1 MLHGEWSI
9 GCCIVSVPSIV
20 ITKTRFLV
28 PRRRS
33 TSQGQ
38 DNVILRLEQWLQEA
52 HHTRSV
58 GPAPT
63 LDRIRFCLDAVALAL
78 HGITGEVV
86 ARVVG
91 RAPSGLQRPRRPP
104 RAPPGSAWELVSLW
118 TMGLRRA
125 VAVSAAFAP
134 SPSVSGSTET
144 NARDRQHIRSTFDE
158 LCKALA
164 SGRDELTAAPPEL
177 VLPDIP
183 EQLPPP
189 PPLDAP
195 GQQWRTWWEGLN
207 RLPAPTRGGGALH
220 RLRASLPQV
229 LHALQALNANRIL
242 HNRRESRRHHQL
254 RTFFACL
261 RPQGDRGGG
270 LRPEL
275 FIEAATH
282 NAPTSQRPCESQAE
296 RLEAADQTFAW
307 MHDEQPPFPLP
318 RFLRKITDSMPAPR
332 QAPPRWVVDWEAW
345 ADLGGEGWGK
355 LTLWD
360 RRLAYAFLPPFQ
372 QGLPELRAALGHVT
386 APLSEAEKNWLLN
399 APSNSAPDPV
409 SFFKLRFLKV
419 FPPRLQALAQGLAST
434 ALAGGQVAP
443 VTTTSAT
450 AHAPKPE
457 GGTRP
462 LALFSEL
469 LKRTEAL
476 AAKRLMDVAAIAPP
490 GSFLAGYNIAYTR
503 GQSADNILGL
513 VRLLMEADILC
524 DLGII
529 WLLGD
534 YHK

>member
-1 MLHGEWSI
+1 MVTHYATSGSGASRLDYVLSLSPQHVLPVAAAIHKEATWPYDHHPVLVDYWGLT
-9 GCCIVSVPSIV
+9 PPPR
-20 ITKTRFLV
+20 TAAYRFRLKWKHFLQKSEEALSS
-28 PRRRS
+28 PQSADQFRS
-33 TSQGQ
+33 TITASLPIDLPADGPGQ

-52 HHTRSV
+52 HHTRSA

-63 LDRIRFCLDAVALAL
+63 LDRIRFCLDAIALAL

-104 RAPPGSAWELVSLW
+104 RAPSGSAWELVSLW

-134 SPSVSGSTET
+134 PPSVSSSTET
-144 NARDRQHIRSTFDE
+144 DVRDRQHIRSTFDE
-158 LCKALA
+158 PCKALV
-164 SGRDELTAAPPEL
+164 SGRNELTAAPPEL

-242 HNRRESRRHHQL
+242 HNRRASRRHHQL

-282 NAPTSQRPCESQAE
+282 YAPTSQRPCESQAE
-296 RLEAADQTFAW
+296 RLEAVDQTFAW

-318 RFLRKITDSMPAPR
+318 RFLRKTTDSMPAPR

-360 RRLAYAFLPPFQ
+360 RRLAHAFLPPLQ
-372 QGLPELRAALGHVT
+372 HGLPEFSPRRRKIGSST
-386 APLSEAEKNWLLN
+386 PLQTVRLTQSAS
-399 APSNSAPDPV
+399 SNSAP
-409 SFFKLRFLKV
+409 
-419 FPPRLQALAQGLAST
+419 
-434 ALAGGQVAP
+434 
-443 VTTTSAT
+443 
-450 AHAPKPE
+450 
-457 GGTRP
+457 
-462 LALFSEL
+462 
-469 LKRTEAL
+469 
-476 AAKRLMDVAAIAPP
+476 
-490 GSFLAGYNIAYTR
+490 
-503 GQSADNILGL
+503 
-513 VRLLMEADILC
+513 
-524 DLGII
+524 
-529 WLLGD
+529 
-534 YHK
+534 